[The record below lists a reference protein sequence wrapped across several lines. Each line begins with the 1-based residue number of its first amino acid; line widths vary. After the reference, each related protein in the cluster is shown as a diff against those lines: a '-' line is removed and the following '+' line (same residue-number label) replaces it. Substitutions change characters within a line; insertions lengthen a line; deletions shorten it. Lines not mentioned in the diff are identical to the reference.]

1 MDSGHEW
8 VSQEFENLAHV
19 LNDYDHN
26 LYLEMVP
33 FSEWDNLV
41 DKSKVFRVVDTRLN
55 KIVLYAGIIDS
66 PTDILAR
73 VWSMDQGKNNV
84 VANLDAK
91 NAAAQ
96 ALMMNKHMEEIEAQ
110 RDFNLF
116 VIGNKK
122 SRWHHEGRVKD
133 EHFNDLG
140 PVRTY
145 IK

>member
-33 FSEWDNLV
+33 SSEWDNLV

-55 KIVLYAGIIDS
+55 KVVLYASVIDS

-96 ALMMNKHMEEIEAQ
+96 ALMMNKHAE
-110 RDFNLF
+110 
-116 VIGNKK
+116 
-122 SRWHHEGRVKD
+122 
-133 EHFNDLG
+133 
-140 PVRTY
+140 
-145 IK
+145 